1 MAGLFDIGRYEVEEK
16 LGSGGMAH
24 VYLARD
30 PFMKRQVA
38 VKVMYAAL
46 HHDIDF
52 RTRFEREAQV
62 IAALEHP
69 NIVPVYD
76 FGYHQ
81 ELPFIVMRYMLG
93 GSLKDRLEDYGPLS
107 LTDAA
112 RVIERMAMALDDAH
126 QRGVVHRDF
135 KPENILLDQ
144 QGTPFLADF
153 GIVKVLSASLGTGG
167 WIAGTPAY
175 MAPEQIHGTQ
185 EPDGRTDVYAM
196 GITLFELLTGEKP
209 YQDPDATKLMMK
221 HVLDPIPAIRERLP
235 DLPDGINEAI
245 LQAMAKDR
253 EERFPTALAFSEAI
267 NASARAILSRR
278 ARKRW
283 MADELADALDS
294 LSEGEDDS
302 QDS

>member
-1 MAGLFDIGRYEVEEK
+1 MAGTFQIGRYEVEEK

-38 VKVMYAAL
+38 VKVMYSAL
-46 HHDIDF
+46 NHDADF

-69 NIVPVYD
+69 HIVPVYD
-76 FGYHQ
+76 FGYH
-81 ELPFIVMRYMLG
+81 EALPFIVMRYMPG
-93 GSLKDRLEDYGPLS
+93 GSLKERLEDHGPLS

-126 QRGVVHRDF
+126 QQGVVHRDF
-135 KPENILLDQ
+135 KPENILMDQ
-144 QGTPFLADF
+144 QGTTFLADF
-153 GIVKVLSASLGTGG
+153 GIVKLLSASLGTGG

-175 MAPEQIHGTQ
+175 MAPEQIHGTL
-185 EPDGRTDVYAM
+185 EPDGRADVYAM
-196 GITLFELLTGEKP
+196 GITLFELLSNTKP
-209 YQDPDATKLMMK
+209 YQDSDSTKLMMK
-221 HVLDPIPAIRERLP
+221 HVLDPIPSIRERLP
-235 DLPDGINEAI
+235 DLPPAVEEAI
-245 LQAMAKDR
+245 MRAMAKDR
-253 EERFPTALAFSEAI
+253 EERYPTALAFSEAI

-294 LSEGEDDS
+294 LSEEDGDPPS
-302 QDS
+302 S